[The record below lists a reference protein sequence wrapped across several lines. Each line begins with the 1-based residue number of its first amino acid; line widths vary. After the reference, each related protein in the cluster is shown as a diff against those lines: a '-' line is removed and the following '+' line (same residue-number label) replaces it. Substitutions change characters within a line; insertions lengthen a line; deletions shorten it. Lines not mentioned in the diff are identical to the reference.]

1 MKRVKKFGILQTAKV
16 AAIMYFILAFI
27 ILLPFGLISSMIGHQ
42 AFPGMPFTGLKMFLI
57 LPFIY
62 GAFSFVFVALGCLL
76 YNLIAGW
83 TGGIEIE
90 VETTDPNS
98 I

>member
-16 AAIMYFILAFI
+16 AAIMYFIMAAI
-27 ILLPFGLISSMIGHQ
+27 IMLPFGLISSMVGHQ
-42 AFPGMPFTGLKMFLI
+42 AFPGMPFTGGIFFVLM
-57 LPFIY
+57 PFFY
-62 GAFSFVFVALGCLL
+62 GAFSFVAVALGCLF

-90 VETTDPNS
+90 VETTDPNT